1 MTEVGVIGQSD
12 NIFLKVGCGCADGL
26 GHRSPGTHMISENNI
41 SSLAFRYILLD
52 IIPNDHRALS
62 GVSIRLAKDIS
73 EQCGA
78 VRPCQA
84 STGIVIRGCGEERG
98 EPERIVYTSSCS
110 RKRFSCTEVGKLI
123 VLVDVSIGMARATPV
138 PNSNHSQRYI
148 KFGSSPLCFTAMP
161 LSPLPTP
168 SAPTHSLFTTKTD
181 SLPALDDLVQLES
194 ELRILREEAALRI
207 DKSESGL
214 HTSDVIWRRAKDKT
228 RGLVRDREVKPKD
241 NDRIRVLQPP
251 TRKTLIRNLEV
262 TPVAT
267 GPHPKVWATERGISH
282 IRPVHTKSRKSQQRK
297 SESTQTATGKHQIM
311 ELAGSSQA
319 NPRVAEDFTL
329 PNREIVPSKPS
340 LAALSIFPY
349 LHQTP
354 DEPQSLRPE
363 RSTLSRNNSNIPST
377 ASPSTQPDTRED
389 IYAAR
394 SAMDSNPLSVMD
406 DFSAARQPP
415 NQTTI
420 TTFWTAADP
429 WIKPLGLED
438 LANLELEGDDIQPY
452 EFVPLGR
459 HYLDRWDDED
469 TQAFADELGAPSTSN
484 LSAFPASTMP
494 SALNVE
500 PHQSWDPA
508 SIGPEDLVRDERSMG
523 IVRARLLAAFLP
535 VPGGVTIG
543 KEDGGGEGDERE
555 KERRTGTGTA
565 GAMGILDFPDL
576 EERLRAE
583 ASSEPIIPA
592 DDEIAS
598 SLRRLQRILRAQST
612 LNSIRKRILQ
622 DRANLA
628 LGFSEYRSTLAT
640 VDKPIQI
647 AYSKIMR
654 SAAAKPGKKGK
665 NKALLSANILDEK
678 ISAGGVPLQLSPELM
693 ERVRLR
699 RRFVDTF
706 GAALKADDD
715 GDGGIQPS
723 GHIEMV
729 HFVNPTVLPRRSIYE
744 GAEEEAEKEL
754 GWPFKAM
761 VAGVV
766 EPPRDSGVTN
776 GPD

>member
-1 MTEVGVIGQSD
+1 
-12 NIFLKVGCGCADGL
+12 
-26 GHRSPGTHMISENNI
+26 
-41 SSLAFRYILLD
+41 
-52 IIPNDHRALS
+52 
-62 GVSIRLAKDIS
+62 
-73 EQCGA
+73 
-78 VRPCQA
+78 
-84 STGIVIRGCGEERG
+84 
-98 EPERIVYTSSCS
+98 
-110 RKRFSCTEVGKLI
+110 
-123 VLVDVSIGMARATPV
+123 
-138 PNSNHSQRYI
+138 
-148 KFGSSPLCFTAMP
+148 MP

-241 NDRIRVLQPP
+241 NDRIRAIKLKRETGTP
-251 TRKTLIRNLEV
+251 TPDAEDFDTKFGSHPSSNGTASKGLGNGTRHLAHTSSTYKKSKIAAAKKRKHADSDGEASDHG
-262 TPVAT
+262 AT
-267 GPHPKVWATERGISH
+267 HSHKSKVNGSS
-282 IRPVHTKSRKSQQRK
+282 K
-297 SESTQTATGKHQIM
+297 
-311 ELAGSSQA
+311 LAGSSQA

-583 ASSEPIIPA
+583 ASAIGLLGDDDSEPIIPA

>member
-1 MTEVGVIGQSD
+1 
-12 NIFLKVGCGCADGL
+12 
-26 GHRSPGTHMISENNI
+26 
-41 SSLAFRYILLD
+41 
-52 IIPNDHRALS
+52 
-62 GVSIRLAKDIS
+62 
-73 EQCGA
+73 
-78 VRPCQA
+78 
-84 STGIVIRGCGEERG
+84 
-98 EPERIVYTSSCS
+98 
-110 RKRFSCTEVGKLI
+110 
-123 VLVDVSIGMARATPV
+123 
-138 PNSNHSQRYI
+138 
-148 KFGSSPLCFTAMP
+148 MP

-241 NDRIRVLQPP
+241 NDRIRAIKLKRETGTP
-251 TRKTLIRNLEV
+251 TPDAEDFDTKFGSHPSSNGTASKGLGNGTRHLAHTSSTYKKSKIAAAKKRKHADSDGEASDHG
-262 TPVAT
+262 AT
-267 GPHPKVWATERGISH
+267 HSHKSKVNGSS
-282 IRPVHTKSRKSQQRK
+282 K
-297 SESTQTATGKHQIM
+297 
-311 ELAGSSQA
+311 LAGSSQA

-583 ASSEPIIPA
+583 ASAIGLLGDDDSEPIIPA

-706 GAALKADDD
+706 GTALKADDD

>member
-1 MTEVGVIGQSD
+1 
-12 NIFLKVGCGCADGL
+12 
-26 GHRSPGTHMISENNI
+26 
-41 SSLAFRYILLD
+41 
-52 IIPNDHRALS
+52 
-62 GVSIRLAKDIS
+62 
-73 EQCGA
+73 
-78 VRPCQA
+78 
-84 STGIVIRGCGEERG
+84 
-98 EPERIVYTSSCS
+98 
-110 RKRFSCTEVGKLI
+110 
-123 VLVDVSIGMARATPV
+123 
-138 PNSNHSQRYI
+138 
-148 KFGSSPLCFTAMP
+148 MP
-161 LSPLPTP
+161 LSALPVP
-168 SAPTHSLFTTKTD
+168 SAPAHSLFNSKTD
-181 SLPALDDLVQLES
+181 SLPTLDELVQLES
-194 ELRILREEAALRI
+194 ELRTLRDEAAARK
-207 DKSESGL
+207 DKAESGL
-214 HTSDVIWRRAKDKT
+214 HTMDVIWRRAKDKT
-228 RGLVRDREVKPKD
+228 RGLARDRDAKSKD
-241 NDRIRVLQPP
+241 NDRIRAIKLKREAGTP
-251 TRKTLIRNLEV
+251 TPDAEDFDTKFGSHPSSNGTASKGLGNGSRHLAHTSSTYKKSKLTAAKKRKHADSDGETSDHGV
-262 TPVAT
+262 TH
-267 GPHPKVWATERGISH
+267 PH
-282 IRPVHTKSRKSQQRK
+282 KSKANGSSK
-297 SESTQTATGKHQIM
+297 
-311 ELAGSSQA
+311 LAGNSQA

-329 PNREIVPSKPS
+329 PNREIVPPKPN

-354 DEPQSLRPE
+354 DEPLSLRPE
-363 RSTLSRNNSNIPST
+363 RSTLSRNNSIIPST

-420 TTFWTAADP
+420 TTFWTAAEP

-469 TQAFADELGAPSTSN
+469 TQAFAEELGAPSTSN
-484 LSAFPASTMP
+484 LSSLPASTVA
-494 SALNVE
+494 SALNVD
-500 PHQSWDPA
+500 PHQPWDPA

-543 KEDGGGEGDERE
+543 KEYGGGEGDERE

-565 GAMGILDFPDL
+565 GTVGMLEFPDL

-583 ASSEPIIPA
+583 ASAIGLLGDDDSEPIIPA

-598 SLRRLQRILRAQST
+598 SLRRLQRVLRAQST

-640 VDKPIQI
+640 VDKPIQT
-647 AYSKIMR
+647 AHSKIMR

-665 NKALLSANILDEK
+665 NKTLLSANTIDEK
-678 ISAGGVPLQLSPELM
+678 ISAGGIPLQLPPELM

-699 RRFVDTF
+699 KRFVDTF

-715 GDGGIQPS
+715 DGDGGIEPS

-729 HFVNPTVLPRRSIYE
+729 HFMNPTILPRRSIYE

-754 GWPFKAM
+754 GWPFKSM

-766 EPPRDSGVTN
+766 EPVGDSGPIANDSN
-776 GPD
+776 GTST

>member
-1 MTEVGVIGQSD
+1 
-12 NIFLKVGCGCADGL
+12 
-26 GHRSPGTHMISENNI
+26 
-41 SSLAFRYILLD
+41 
-52 IIPNDHRALS
+52 
-62 GVSIRLAKDIS
+62 
-73 EQCGA
+73 
-78 VRPCQA
+78 
-84 STGIVIRGCGEERG
+84 
-98 EPERIVYTSSCS
+98 
-110 RKRFSCTEVGKLI
+110 
-123 VLVDVSIGMARATPV
+123 
-138 PNSNHSQRYI
+138 
-148 KFGSSPLCFTAMP
+148 MP

-228 RGLVRDREVKPKD
+228 RGLVRDREAKPKD
-241 NDRIRVLQPP
+241 NDRIRAIKLKRETGTP
-251 TRKTLIRNLEV
+251 TPDAEDFDTKFGSHPSSNGTASKGLGNGTRHLAHTSNTYKKSKIAAAKKRKHADSDGEASDHG
-262 TPVAT
+262 AT
-267 GPHPKVWATERGISH
+267 HSHKSKVNGSS
-282 IRPVHTKSRKSQQRK
+282 K
-297 SESTQTATGKHQIM
+297 
-311 ELAGSSQA
+311 LAGSSQA

-484 LSAFPASTMP
+484 LSAFPASTMS
-494 SALNVE
+494 SALNVD

-535 VPGGVTIG
+535 VPGGVIIG

-565 GAMGILDFPDL
+565 GAMGILEFPDL

-583 ASSEPIIPA
+583 ASAIGLLGDDDSEPIIPA

-766 EPPRDSGVTN
+766 EPPGDSGVTN
-776 GPD
+776 GPN